1 MVGDAG
7 RSAATATS
15 LVLGDVVVF
24 VMVCCIPLA
33 NRGVDVG
40 HAAST
45 RPCWGWGW
53 GWWPASVHASVPSQG
68 NLSSSGAFG
77 RNGAL
82 AERTT
87 VDAMAL
93 PLRFAVP
100 LPLEPLVF
108 GVVVLTDAPIGAPVR
123 LRLP

>member
-33 NRGVDVG
+33 NNP
-40 HAAST
+40 AAST

-53 GWWPASVHASVPSQG
+53 GGWSASVHASVPSLPTSQG

-77 RNGAL
+77 RNGG
-82 AERTT
+82 TT
-87 VDAMAL
+87 EDAMAL

-100 LPLEPLVF
+100 LSLELLVF